1 MNETILMI
9 LAFAAGIILGIIFF
23 GVLWFTV
30 KKSMTSKIPALWVLG
45 SFFFRVAIVLAGFY
59 FVSSGN
65 WQRLVI
71 CLLGFIIARFLVIH
85 FTKSID
91 KKQMHVKKEA
101 VHGA

>member
-9 LAFAAGIILGIIFF
+9 LAFAAGIVLGIIFF

-30 KKSMTSKIPALWVLG
+30 KKSMTSKTPALWVLG
-45 SFFFRVAIVLAGFY
+45 SFFFRISITLLGFY
-59 FVSSGN
+59 FVGGGN
-65 WQRLVI
+65 WQRLLI
-71 CLLGFIIARFLVIH
+71 CLGGFIIARFLVIH

-91 KKQMHVKKEA
+91 KKQMHIKKEA